1 MSIDVDPSAFLLNAT
16 NLPQPLLDCA
26 RQGLARYRERLGGE
40 CDWLYRCLQEQGF
53 ASQLATVWG
62 CSPFVVDSCLLCPEM
77 FRDLVESGDLQSSY
91 NPDTYH
97 QRLSAALADAASEA
111 DMQRV
116 LRQFRRREMVRILW
130 RDFTRSAAL
139 LETTGDMTRLAEACI
154 QCTLDILHP
163 QLCES
168 FGTPMGK
175 TSGKPQQLVVL
186 GMGKMGAWELNVSS
200 DIDLIFAFPEA
211 GETVGGKRQISNQ
224 EFFTKLGQKLIQC
237 LDNNTV
243 DGFVFRVDMRLR
255 PYGQSGSL
263 VLNFDAME
271 EYYQTQGRDW
281 ERYAMVKARVVAGDM
296 TAGKKLMAILRP
308 FTYRKYI
315 DFSAIQSLRDMKAL
329 INREVKRLGMNAD
342 IKKGAGGIREVEFI
356 AQAFQLIR
364 GGKDSRFQ
372 NAELK
377 EILPLLDR
385 EGLLPEGISAQLWQA
400 YEFLRN
406 TEHGIQGHKDQQ
418 TQLLPQSEL
427 ARMALATVMGF
438 DSWEEFLAQLDQHR
452 DLVHGVFAN
461 IASEAVDD
469 RESPPQVQAARN
481 LWLAADNPDSLAV
494 DLAEMGYT
502 NAPVVVEAL
511 LSLRNSKAVKALEAG
526 VRTRLDTFMPLLIAA
541 GAEQAEGS
549 ETLLRILPLVQGIVR
564 RSAYLVLL
572 IENPNALRQLVHLC
586 GESVWIAEQI
596 GRYPALLDELLDPR
610 TLYTPADKASLAQD
624 LRQQVLRVDP
634 QDLEAQME
642 ALRYFH
648 LAHGLRVAACEV
660 DEVLPLMKASDN
672 LTWLAE
678 VILDHVLA
686 LSWEWMVS
694 RHGHPGKDYPGK
706 DSPDKDSVD
715 AAEPG
720 ILVIGYGKLGGIE
733 LGHGSDLDLV
743 FIHNANPNL
752 ATDGEK
758 PIDNAT
764 FFMRLGQRIIHILTA
779 QTVSGIL
786 YEVDMRLRPN
796 GNSGMLVTSLA
807 AFEKYQRDN
816 AWTWEHQ
823 ALVRARPVAGD
834 SAIASAFEGIRHQ
847 VLCRPRDEA
856 VLRGEV
862 TEMREKMRAHL
873 GSSRADKGAG
883 SFQLKQDAGGIV
895 DIEFVVQY
903 LVLLHAAGH
912 PAWVEYTDNMRLLD
926 AIGASDLLSAE
937 AVGRLQAAYIFFRSL
952 LHRLNLQG
960 LSASIDSGSS
970 DWQEACHHREQVRA
984 IWGEVF

>member
-1 MSIDVDPSAFLLNAT
+1 MSIDVDSARPHLNAP
-16 NLPQPLLDCA
+16 NLPQPLLDSA
-26 RQGLARYRERLGGE
+26 RQGLARYRERFGGE
-40 CDWLYRCLQEQGF
+40 CDWLDRRLQEPGF
-53 ASQLATVWG
+53 ASQLGTVWG
-62 CSPFVVDSCLLCPEM
+62 CSPFVVDSCLLRLEL
-77 FRDLVESGDLQSSY
+77 FRDLLESGDLDSGY
-91 NPDTYH
+91 GPDDYH

-111 DMQRV
+111 EMQRV

-175 TSGKPQQLVVL
+175 TSGQPQQLVVL

-211 GETVGGKRQISNQ
+211 GETAGGKRQISNQ

-263 VLNFDAME
+263 GLNFDAME

-281 ERYAMVKARVVAGDM
+281 ERYAMVKARVVAGDI

-385 EGLLPEGISAQLWQA
+385 EGLLPEGISARLWQA

-427 ARMALATVMGF
+427 ARMALAAVMGF
-438 DSWEEFLAQLDQHR
+438 DSWEEFLARLDQHR

-461 IASEAVDD
+461 IASAPVEG

-481 LWLAADNPDSLAV
+481 LWLAAENPDSLAT
-494 DLAEMGYT
+494 DLADMGYG
-502 NAPVVVEAL
+502 NGPQVAEAL

-541 GAEQAEGS
+541 GVEEGEGS

-624 LRQQVLRVDP
+624 LRQQVLRIDS

-642 ALRYFH
+642 ALRYFR
-648 LAHGLRVAACEV
+648 LAQGLRVAACEV

-694 RHGHPGKDYPGK
+694 RHGHPGKD
-706 DSPDKDSVD
+706 SAD
-715 AAEPG
+715 AVEPG
-720 ILVIGYGKLGGIE
+720 ILVLGYGKLGGIE

-758 PIDNAT
+758 SIDNAT
-764 FFMRLGQRIIHILTA
+764 FFMRLGQRIIHILTT

-786 YEVDMRLRPN
+786 YDVDMRLRPN

-834 SAIASAFEGIRHQ
+834 SAIASAFEDIRHQ

-862 TEMREKMRAHL
+862 TEMREKMRGHL
-873 GSSRADKGAG
+873 GSSKVAAG
-883 SFQLKQDAGGIV
+883 EGMFGLKQDAGGIV
-895 DIEFVVQY
+895 DIEFMVQFA
-903 LVLLHAAGH
+903 VLAKASQIPELTR
-912 PAWVEYTDNMRLLD
+912 WTDNMRILDDLERLGIVAPGD
-926 AIGASDLLSAE
+926 AIALREAYIAYRSATH
-937 AVGRLQAAYIFFRSL
+937 RLQLQKRSAVVQKDLFTKHIDAVSAIYRRL
-952 LHRLNLQG
+952 LVNPN
-960 LSASIDSGSS
+960 
-970 DWQEACHHREQVRA
+970 
-984 IWGEVF
+984 

>member
-1 MSIDVDPSAFLLNAT
+1 MSIERNSASVLPDQPD
-16 NLPQPLLDCA
+16 LPQPLVDSA
-26 RQGLARYRERLGGE
+26 RQGLVRYRERCGGD
-40 CDWLYRCLQEQGF
+40 CDWLEQRLQAPDF
-53 ASQLATVWG
+53 ASQLARVWG
-62 CSPFVVDSCLLCPEM
+62 CSPFVVDSCVQHPQM
-77 FRDLVESGDLQSSY
+77 FRDLLESGDLESRYS
-91 NPDTYH
+91 PDTYR
-97 QRLSAALADAASEA
+97 QRLSAALQGATAEA
-111 DMQRV
+111 ELQRQ

-139 LETTGDMTRLAEACI
+139 LDTTGDMTRLAEACI
-154 QCTLDILHP
+154 QCALDILHP
-163 QLCES
+163 QLCDA

-175 TSGKPQQLVVL
+175 LSGQPQQLVVL

-200 DIDLIFAFPEA
+200 DIDLIFAFPEG
-211 GETVGGKRQISNQ
+211 GETAGGKRQISNQ

-263 VLNFDAME
+263 ALNFDAME

-281 ERYAMVKARVVAGDM
+281 ERYAMVKARVVAGDQA
-296 TAGKKLMAILRP
+296 AGKKLMAILRP

-377 EILPLLDR
+377 EILPLLDS
-385 EGLLPEGISAQLWQA
+385 EGLLPTGVSAQLWQA

-406 TEHGIQGHKDQQ
+406 CEHAIQGHKDQQ
-418 TQLLPQSEL
+418 TQLLPQSEP
-427 ARMALATVMGF
+427 ACTALATVMGF
-438 DSWEEFLAQLDQHR
+438 DSWEDFLAQLDQHR
-452 DLVHGVFAN
+452 ELVRGVFDD
-461 IASEAVDD
+461 IASVPVED
-469 RESPPQVQAARN
+469 RESPPQVQSARH
-481 LWLAADNPDSLAV
+481 LWLAADKPDSLGA
-494 DLAEMGYT
+494 DLADLGYANGDEM
-502 NAPVVVEAL
+502 AQAL
-511 LSLRNSKAVKALEAG
+511 LSLRNSRAVKALEAG

-541 GAEQAEGS
+541 CAEGPGGS
-549 ETLLRILPLVQGIVR
+549 ATLARILPLVQGIVR

-572 IENPNALRQLVHLC
+572 IENPNALRQLVRLC

-596 GRYPALLDELLDPR
+596 ERYPALLDELLDPR

-624 LRQQVLRVDP
+624 LRQQVLRIAP
-634 QDLEAQME
+634 EDLEAQME

-648 LAHGLRVAACEV
+648 LAQGLRVAACEV
-660 DEVLPLMKASDN
+660 DGALPLMKVSDN

-678 VILDHVLA
+678 VILDHVLT

-694 RHGHPGKDYPGK
+694 RHGHPGKDGEQ
-706 DSPDKDSVD
+706 

-720 ILVIGYGKLGGIE
+720 ILVLGYGKLGGIE

-752 ATDGEK
+752 STDGDK

-779 QTVSGIL
+779 QTVSGVL

-796 GNSGMLVTSLA
+796 GNSGMLVTSLSA
-807 AFEKYQRDN
+807 YEKYQRDN

-823 ALVRARPVAGD
+823 ALVRARPVAGN
-834 SAIASAFEGIRHQ
+834 SAIASAFEDIRRA
-847 VLCRPRDEA
+847 VLCTQREDEE
-856 VLRGEV
+856 LRREV
-862 TEMREKMRAHL
+862 TQMREKMRTHL
-873 GSSRADKGAG
+873 GSAGADKGAG

-903 LVLLHAAGH
+903 LVLRHAARY
-912 PAWVEYTDNMRLLD
+912 PAWLAYTDNMRLLD

-937 AVGRLQAAYIFFRSL
+937 AVGKLQAAYIFFRSL

-960 LSASIDSGSS
+960 LSAVIGSGSG

-984 IWGEVF
+984 IWEEVF